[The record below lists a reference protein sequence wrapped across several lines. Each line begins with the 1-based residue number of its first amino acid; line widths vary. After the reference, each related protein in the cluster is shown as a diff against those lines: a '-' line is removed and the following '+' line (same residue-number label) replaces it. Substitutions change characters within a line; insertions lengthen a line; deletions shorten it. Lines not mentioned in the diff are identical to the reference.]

1 MKQENTKEQKR
12 LTDKNAYELNQK
24 LAITLD
30 EYEAQLLSMIQD
42 RTCKPVIEKTLEQL
56 KAAFSNL
63 TGQIYKN
70 VEY

>member
-1 MKQENTKEQKR
+1 MTQENTKAQKR

-42 RTCKPVIEKTLEQL
+42 RTCKPIIEKRL
-56 KAAFSNL
+56 KELSDAYSHL
-63 TGQIYKN
+63 SKEIYNN

>member
-1 MKQENTKEQKR
+1 MTQENTKAQKR

-42 RTCKPVIEKTLEQL
+42 RTCKPIIEKRL
-56 KAAFSNL
+56 KELSEAYSHL
-63 TGQIYKN
+63 TKEIYKN
-70 VEY
+70 LEY